1 MSEIKYLVD
10 GKQVQYE
17 GLFDLAGLFKAI
29 DDFFRERG
37 YDRME
42 TKNFE
47 EVSESGRQIT
57 IELLP
62 YKKPNDYLKMEIR
75 IYAFFKNLTERIVE
89 IDGVKRKLFH
99 GRAELWFDAN
109 LYTDFEHRWEDR
121 VLLYF
126 IRTITDK
133 YIKRTQTHLVEELC
147 IKDCWDAIDLVKSY
161 LNMNRYSFAP
171 TSGGYFIGRQ
181 P

>member
-1 MSEIKYLVD
+1 MPS
-10 GKQVQYE
+10 
-17 GLFDLAGLFKAI
+17 
-29 DDFFRERG
+29 R
-37 YDRME
+37 
-42 TKNFE
+42 T
-47 EVSESGRQIT
+47 S
-57 IELLP
+57 
-62 YKKPNDYLKMEIR
+62 
-75 IYAFFKNLTERIVE
+75 
-89 IDGVKRKLFH
+89 H

-147 IKDCWDAIDLVKSY
+147 IKDCWDAIDLVNSY

-171 TSGGYFIGRQ
+171 TSGVYFIGRQ

>member
-1 MSEIKYLVD
+1 MSEIKYLID

-17 GLFDLAGLFKAI
+17 GLFDMKGLFKAI

-37 YDRME
+37 YDRLE

-47 EVSESGRQIT
+47 EVYESGRQIT

-75 IYAFFKNLTERIVE
+75 VYAFFKNLKEKIVE
-89 IDGVKRKLFH
+89 VNGDKKKLFH
-99 GRAELWFDAN
+99 GRAEFWFDCN

-121 VLLYF
+121 VVFYF
-126 IRTITDK
+126 LRTITDK
-133 YIKRTQTHLVEELC
+133 YIRQSTTSMAEELA
-147 IKDCWDAIDLVKSY
+147 IKDCTDVIDLVKSF
-161 LNMNRYSFAP
+161 LNMNRYQVAP
-171 TSGGYFIGRQ
+171 GSGTYFIGH
-181 P
+181 

>member
-1 MSEIKYLVD
+1 MSEITYLVD

-17 GLFDLAGLFKAI
+17 GLFDLPGLFKAI

-47 EVSESGRQIT
+47 EVYETGRQIT

-62 YKKPNDYLKMEIR
+62 YKKVNDYIKMEVR
-75 IYAFFKNLTERIVE
+75 IYAFFKNLKERIVE
-89 IDGVKRKLFH
+89 INGAKRKLYH
-99 GRAELWFDAN
+99 GRAEIWFDAN
-109 LYTDFEHRWEDR
+109 LYTDFEHRWENR
-121 VLLYF
+121 VIFYF

-133 YIKRTQTHLVEELC
+133 YIRRSQTNFAEELC
-147 IKDCWDAIDLVKSY
+147 VKDCWDVIDLTKSY
-161 LNMNRYSFAP
+161 LNMHRYSVAP
-171 TSGGYFIGRQ
+171 GSSTYYVGH
-181 P
+181 